1 MFRPNRVRLRRL
13 LLVFAATCL
22 VLPLL
27 LAPATA
33 DEPAIVDTPN
43 PASVPGEASVPVPDD
58 ANVPG
63 ETNVPVPGDANAPG
77 EANVPGEANIP
88 AAQSQRFG
96 RLLKVPLPVTADTER
111 LVKRFVDRTLD
122 EARAKE
128 LRPVLIFEFDIPPSQ
143 ENFGRGSQFGAS
155 LETARY
161 LSSDALAGATTV
173 AYLPR
178 SIQGHAVLVALACDE
193 IIMAPDASIGAAGID
208 SDQIEDVMRSGY
220 REIAQRRRTVP
231 VELAI
236 GMLDPAHEVLD
247 VETDVSREFITPGE
261 LDALAERHPIK
272 SKKTIVTAGEAA
284 TFSGVQSRQLG
295 FVSYLA
301 DDRTDVERA
310 LQLSHG
316 DIEEA
321 MMLGDS
327 WKAVRVDVEGLITF
341 RKAEQVRQQIENAV
355 GRDRANFICLRI
367 DSAGGSVEDSANLA
381 NFLVGLPANQVRT
394 VAYIPYEARS
404 DAALVALA
412 CDQVVMLPDA
422 VLGGPGSVN
431 MTRDEIDGVKPGVQQ
446 RAKDKNLAWSL
457 PTAMIDPNVEVFRCT
472 RTDAELGLV
481 DFFSTEE
488 LQSQTDPT
496 KWSVGPRVTTPGQQF
511 QVQGTD
517 AVDFHLANHVVD
529 DFGQFKELYG
539 LEDDPTLFEPSWT
552 DSLVRILAS
561 PVMSVLLLI
570 IAGGALY
577 AEMHTPGVGL
587 GGFLGLVCVVLFFW
601 AQFVGDSLVWLD
613 VLLFLLGLGC
623 LAIEIFIL
631 PGFGIFGIGGG
642 ALILISLVLATQ
654 NFILPQN
661 SYQLRQF
668 QISLTVVAA
677 AALGVVASGA
687 LLNRWLPR
695 APFLNRLML
704 SPPAGEEKES
714 ISRSESLVHFEGLL
728 GEEGTTTTQL
738 TPSGKARFGER
749 LVDVIAD
756 GELIK
761 PGVRVRVVEIHGNRV
776 IVEPTVRED

>member
-1 MFRPNRVRLRRL
+1 MFRPNRVRLRRPL
-13 LLVFAATCL
+13 LAFAATCL
-22 VLPLL
+22 VLPVL

-33 DEPAIVDTPN
+33 DQQAVGDAPN
-43 PASVPGEASVPVPDD
+43 PA
-58 ANVPG
+58 NVP
-63 ETNVPVPGDANAPG
+63 A
-77 EANVPGEANIP
+77 I
-88 AAQSQRFG
+88 QSERVG

-111 LVKRFVDRTLD
+111 LVKRFVDRTLS
-122 EARAKE
+122 ESREKQ

-193 IIMAPDASIGAAGID
+193 IIMAPDATIGAAGID

-272 SKKTIVTAGEAA
+272 NKSVIVAAGEAA
-284 TFSGVQSRQLG
+284 RFSGAQARQLG
-295 FVSYLA
+295 FASYLA

-310 LQLSHG
+310 LQLPPG

-327 WKAVRVDVEGLITF
+327 WKAVRIDLDGLITF
-341 RKAEQVRQQIENAV
+341 KKSEQVRQQIENAV
-355 GRDRANFICLRI
+355 TRDRANFVCLRI

-404 DAALVALA
+404 DAALIALA
-412 CDQVVMLPDA
+412 CDQVVMRPDA

-431 MTRDEIDGVKPGVQQ
+431 PTRDEIDQAKPGVQQ
-446 RAKDKNLAWSL
+446 RAKDKSRAWSL
-457 PTAMIDPNVEVFRCT
+457 PAAMIDPNLEVFRCT
-472 RTDAELGLV
+472 RTDADLGLV
-481 DFFSTEE
+481 DFFSDEE
-488 LQSQTDPT
+488 LRSQTDPT
-496 KWSVGPRVTTPGQQF
+496 KWSVNRQTPVTAPGQQF
-511 QVQGTD
+511 QVQGAN
-517 AVDFHLANHVVD
+517 AVDFHLAHHVVD

-552 DSLVRILAS
+552 DSLVKVLAS
-561 PVMSVLLLI
+561 PIVSVLLLI
-570 IAGGALY
+570 VAGGALY

-601 AQFVGDSLVWLD
+601 AQFIGESLMWLD

-642 ALILISLVLATQ
+642 ALVLISLVLATQ
-654 NFILPQN
+654 NF
-661 SYQLRQF
+661 
-668 QISLTVVAA
+668 
-677 AALGVVASGA
+677 
-687 LLNRWLPR
+687 
-695 APFLNRLML
+695 
-704 SPPAGEEKES
+704 
-714 ISRSESLVHFEGLL
+714 
-728 GEEGTTTTQL
+728 
-738 TPSGKARFGER
+738 
-749 LVDVIAD
+749 
-756 GELIK
+756 
-761 PGVRVRVVEIHGNRV
+761 
-776 IVEPTVRED
+776 